1 MEDPRQRPNFEADL
15 LKQRREALQLPPV
28 ERHTALALSG
38 GGIRSATF
46 SLGVLQ
52 AIAMTKHAVPTFPAP
67 DPKPGGGFRASLLS
81 AFDYL
86 STVSGGGYA
95 GAFLCS
101 LFQPHR
107 LRDEAVDSASAA
119 DDAVAALAVEAPG
132 RIRSAERYEGTG
144 RLRAPLAWLREN
156 GRYLVPTGVGD
167 AVYAAALGLRSWISL
182 HVVIGTVLLALF
194 GLVALV
200 RHGAGAGWPGLG
212 ALPLGWLREWEMRN
226 LSRAL
231 DGTGMLEQ
239 IWPSALLLIA
249 LVPFLFWAVPCGI
262 AYWVTYQRRDG
273 RSGVV
278 NRAAIGMLGAAGLV
292 LLLAWLDASMTTG
305 SFAPAPIWPPTAL
318 AGDSARRWTLC
329 ALAVLLALA
338 VIYYV
343 PFALARGYA
352 NEQRVMLTRALSS
365 ALIATGAL
373 AALGVV
379 ETFGQT
385 LYLLAAG
392 RGRDLAPVAG
402 SAGLVGALVWIVK
415 RAAAFFGRAKPST
428 LLTRI
433 PLTTLAGIAGVLIF
447 VLVAALWV
455 TAMNAL
461 LWAGELPD
469 PATYYSPSTAWLL
482 TGLVGGTF
490 ALAVLAGQ
498 FPGFINLSSLQSF
511 YSARLTRAYLGAS
524 NGERFAGD
532 PRLLSVSEPLP
543 GDNLALGAF
552 YDDEGQRLTTGAPL
566 HIINVTVNKT
576 VDPAEQLVQRDR
588 KGQPMAVLPFGF
600 AIDDATTQPFRAG
613 LLGSEIARPL
623 SLGQW
628 IGTSGAA
635 FSTGIGRETSLGMSL
650 LMGMA
655 NVRLGVWWQSGAGGR
670 LYTGGWQLVTGAIG
684 AVFRTQTYLSYE
696 LRARFFGL
704 RRRWQYLSDGGH
716 FENTAIYELL
726 RPHRN
731 VGLIV
736 ATDCGADPEYGFAD
750 LANLIRLAR
759 IDLGVEVEVDRQ
771 VKTVAP
777 LGEVF
782 GTPGDFARPP
792 SGPWTPPYAVLLKAA
807 RSGSPR
813 GSSQVTWIVLL
824 KPSLH
829 ASAPADARQY
839 GSESP
844 LFPQEP
850 TTDQFFNEAQWE
862 SYRALGLTC
871 AARVFA
877 SDAWGALMGYIAN
890 GGKAKA

>member
-1 MEDPRQRPNFEADL
+1 MDDPRQRPEFEANL
-15 LKQRREALQLPPV
+15 LKQRREALRLPPV

-52 AIAMTKHAVPTFPAP
+52 AIAMTRHAVPAFAAA
-67 DPKPGGGFRASLLS
+67 DPQTGGSFRASLLS

-86 STVSGGGYA
+86 STVSGGGYT

-101 LFQPHR
+101 LFQPQR
-107 LRDEAVDSASAA
+107 LRAQAGDQASAA
-119 DDAVAALAVEAPG
+119 DDAVAALAIETPG
-132 RIRSAERYEGTG
+132 RIRSAQRYEGAD

-182 HVVIGTVLLALF
+182 HVVIGTVLLGLF
-194 GLVALV
+194 GLVALA
-200 RHGAGAGWPGLG
+200 RHGAAAGWPGLG
-212 ALPLGWLREWEMRN
+212 ALPLAWLREWEMQN

-231 DGTGMLEQ
+231 GGTSMLEN
-239 IWPSALLLIA
+239 IWPSALLLAA
-249 LVPFLFWAVPCGI
+249 LLPLLLWAVPCGI

-278 NRAAIGMLGAAGLV
+278 NRALIGMLAAAALM
-292 LLLAWLDASMTTG
+292 LLLAWLDASIATG
-305 SFAPAPIWPPTAL
+305 SFAPAPIWPPTTL
-318 AGDSARRWTLC
+318 AGGSARRWTLC
-329 ALAVLLALA
+329 ALAALLTLA
-338 VIYYV
+338 VVFYV
-343 PFALARGYA
+343 PFALAYGYA
-352 NEQRVMLTRALSS
+352 NEQRAILTRALSS
-365 ALIATGAL
+365 ALLATGAF
-373 AALGVV
+373 AFLGLI
-379 ETFGQT
+379 ETLGQT

-392 RGRDLAPVAG
+392 QGRDLSPVAG

-415 RAAAFFGRAKPST
+415 RAAASFGRVRPAA
-428 LLTRI
+428 LLARI

-455 TAMNAL
+455 TALNAL
-461 LWAGELPD
+461 LWGGERPD
-469 PATYYSPSTAWLL
+469 PATYYTPSTAWLL
-482 TGLVGGTF
+482 AGLVGGSL

-532 PRLLSVSEPLP
+532 PRLLSVAEPLP
-543 GDNLALGAF
+543 GDNLPLGAF
-552 YDDEGQRLTTGAPL
+552 YDDVGQRLTTGAPL
-566 HIINVTVNKT
+566 HVINVTVNKT

-600 AIDDATTQPFRAG
+600 AIDAATTQPFRAG
-613 LLGSEIARPL
+613 SLGSEIARPL

-655 NVRLGVWWQSGAGGR
+655 NVRLGVWWQSGAGAR
-670 LYTGGWQLVTGAIG
+670 LYTGGWQRVTGAIG

-736 ATDCGADPEYGFAD
+736 ATDCGADPKYGFAD

-759 IDLGVEVEVDRQ
+759 IDLGVDVAVDRD
-771 VKTVAP
+771 VTTVAP
-777 LGEVF
+777 LAEVF
-782 GTPGDFARPP
+782 GTPEDFARPA
-792 SGPWTPPYAVLLKAA
+792 SGPWRPPCAVLLRAT
-807 RSGSPR
+807 RS

-829 ASAPADARQY
+829 ASAPADVSQY

-844 LFPQEP
+844 LFPQES

-877 SDAWGALMGYIAN
+877 SDAWGALMGYVAL